1 MEKTSEVLSGCME
14 KIKVSSAEIVVHG
27 IKDKPYYEIKYRDL
41 SDGQIHEGYSSYNLD
56 YVFEWLEECFEIMPE
71 KDADRMSISEQVKE
85 LRELADG
92 KIHYCEWKKS
102 EILNQAAD
110 AIEALSAKLADMERS
125 AEDCGGWIECESGKL
140 PDKEVICCD
149 VCGEII
155 IGYIHETYESE
166 QTGFSAENSH
176 EYMYNCV
183 KWMEKPKP

>member
-1 MEKTSEVLSGCME
+1 
-14 KIKVSSAEIVVHG
+14 
-27 IKDKPYYEIKYRDL
+27 
-41 SDGQIHEGYSSYNLD
+41 
-56 YVFEWLEECFEIMPE
+56 
-71 KDADRMSISEQVKE
+71 MSISEQVKE
-85 LRELADG
+85 LKWYASYQECEKTQELM
-92 KIHYCEWKKS
+92 Y
-102 EILNQAAD
+102 NAAD
-110 AIEALSAKLADMERS
+110 TIESLSAKLADMERS
-125 AEDCGGWIECESGKL
+125 ADDCGGGWIECESGKL